1 MQLLLRKSRSHDVD
15 YRIAVQHA
23 DDGYYWNGNFDGLLV
38 IWFHFI
44 RQMVRTCVVQEVKS
58 LGDRVSVWVESCKI
72 VLFSLPIVRTLA
84 VGRIV

>member
-1 MQLLLRKSRSHDVD
+1 
-15 YRIAVQHA
+15 
-23 DDGYYWNGNFDGLLV
+23 
-38 IWFHFI
+38 
-44 RQMVRTCVVQEVKS
+44 MVRTCVVQEVKS